1 MLTLSKHHENRYT
14 AFDGKL
20 YLERR
25 PRISPYWQVRTS
37 FQSRQKTE
45 TTKHTDINE
54 AAKFAEKWFLGIRY
68 RLTHGETIETRYTM
82 TRGYR
87 DFMTWQRGLIVTQQS
102 SERKCKRYADT
113 WNVIKDFFGERSV
126 QSIST
131 ALLEEFRTWRL
142 ERAKRVLSA
151 KTIHSDYI
159 LVRLV
164 LKRAAVNGHLKQL
177 PVFPTLQ
184 LKHSS
189 PDWFNQKEYRRLIA
203 TSKKRCNAARKRNR
217 HHYFERMELHA
228 FILMVAHSC
237 IRVDECL
244 NLRWMDCTV
253 PKENELLPKKKRT
266 VLLRLPDGKVG
277 PRTAMGMFGAVA
289 ALKHLRELHPNYK
302 PSDRLFSKNHYQ
314 GFAKLLE
321 AADDG
326 SGSGRTLRLDS
337 QGRKRNQKTLRHT
350 SIMMRHL
357 YEEWTTIEL
366 SRLSGAAPDT
376 LNNYYMRHLQTE
388 QIQRKY
394 INKAMAEI
402 KKEVAAH
409 GG

>member
-1 MLTLSKHHENRYT
+1 MLPLNKHHQDRYT

-25 PRISPYWQVRTS
+25 PKLSPYWQVRTS

-45 TTKHTDINE
+45 STKHTDINE
-54 AAKFAEKWFLGIRY
+54 AAKFAEKWFLEIRY
-68 RLTHGETIETRYTM
+68 RLTKGDTIETRYTM

-87 DFMTWQRGLIVTQQS
+87 DFMTWQRGLIVTEQS
-102 SERKCKRYADT
+102 SEQKCKRYADT
-113 WNVIKDFFGERSV
+113 WNVVKGFFGERSV

-131 ALLEEFRTWRL
+131 AVLEDFRAWRL
-142 ERAKRVLSA
+142 EKAKRVLSA

-177 PVFPTLQ
+177 PPFPTLR

-189 PDWFNQKEYRRLIA
+189 PDWFNQKEYRQLIA
-203 TSKKRCNAARKRNR
+203 ASKKRCRQVMKLNP
-217 HHYFERMELHA
+217 HHYFERKELHA

-244 NLRWMDCTV
+244 NLRWMDCIE
-253 PKENELLPKKKRT
+253 PKENSLLPFKKRT

-289 ALKHLRELHPNYK
+289 ALEHLRKLHPNHK
-302 PSDRLFSKNHYQ
+302 PSDRLFSANHYQ
-314 GFAKLLE
+314 AFAKLLE
-321 AADDG
+321 SVPG
-326 SGSGRTLRLDS
+326 LRIDS
-337 QGRKRNQKTLRHT
+337 KGRKRNQKTLRHT

-357 YEEWTTIEL
+357 YEEWSTIEL
-366 SRLSGAAPDT
+366 SRLSGAKPDT
-376 LNNYYMRHLQTE
+376 LDNYYMRHLQTDH
-388 QIQRKY
+388 IQRKY
-394 INKAMAEI
+394 IEKAMAEI